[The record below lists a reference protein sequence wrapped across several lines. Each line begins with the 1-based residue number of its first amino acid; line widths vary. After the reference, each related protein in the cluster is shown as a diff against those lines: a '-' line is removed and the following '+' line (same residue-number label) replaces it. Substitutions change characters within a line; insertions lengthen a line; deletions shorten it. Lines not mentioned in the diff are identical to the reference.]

1 MSKLLDNNF
10 IFLNEYEFE
19 SKEMI
24 IDEVWNV
31 CKYIKNFDDDKYTF
45 FTKLRS
51 ILEHFL
57 KVKLSDDIPNISDL
71 KLDEIIN
78 TINNQF
84 SKSIRWDNLNY
95 MRTIR
100 KYGNC
105 STHDPYGSK
114 EFKKIQAINCLYGM
128 KKIFLF
134 FLNLNNDNKSQDIEF
149 DETIYYPQ
157 SDDNSEDKIKNVSFE
172 NSIRN
177 DIRIE
182 RQNLL
187 NLILNDVVLSIP
199 IFQRKYEWNEVNIRY
214 LFKDIY
220 EKIKIDKSHFFGS
233 IVVHKKRDLN
243 KNEIIYRIID
253 GQQRITTTLII
264 ISVIKDIIA
273 EKNKDNQPDE
283 ILKKVFDKQLS
294 KFFKKLNAT
303 GSEEE
308 NQKLDEIFNG
318 KLKNNQNNSKSSS
331 NSIVLK
337 NYNFIKSELL
347 KKYDDDINSY
357 YKFCFKYLDLFQLSL
372 IFFDD
377 DNISNK
383 NEMEIF
389 ENINS
394 RGKKL
399 SLPALIKNYILN
411 ICNDEIIDENE
422 NKIIICYNRV
432 FEIDSSKDNLI
443 EEFYKSLSEYI
454 FGEEVSKD
462 DDKKFQMIR
471 QTIYKFFDET
481 DSFNELNEFKRYID
495 KLEKYKE
502 IYEWIIDKDFPSKNP
517 ADSLKD
523 IINKS
528 VICTIAPFEK
538 KKRALLLPLSYL
550 LYELDEK
557 GLISNIDNNDR
568 KLIRKMYSCISKFI
582 IVSSINTT
590 QGDSEIKRY
599 IISEINK
606 IREKIIN
613 DSSVKLKDL
622 LLDIKDAFKNVK
634 NKWNTEQF
642 YIKLKANINNNSI
655 VLALL
660 NLIEMHMNNCE
671 DTNSLTMTNYK
682 MTLEHIMPIDPKEW
696 FENDLEMQQKH
707 SEYIDKIGNFIILDK
722 SVNSKIKN
730 KPFINKLEWYKKSN
744 NQLIRNN
751 DDSIDISRKYEWSFD
766 DIDSRT
772 EALIKYIKQN
782 IIKE

>member
-471 QTIYKFFDET
+471 QTIYKFFDKT

-730 KPFINKLEWYKKSN
+730 KPFINKLEEYKKSN

-751 DDSIDISRKYEWSFD
+751 DDSIDISRKYKWSFD
-766 DIDSRT
+766 DIDRRT

>member
-10 IFLNEYEFE
+10 IFLNEYEFK

-471 QTIYKFFDET
+471 QTIYKFFDKT

-642 YIKLKANINNNSI
+642 YIKLKANINNNSM

>member
-24 IDEVWNV
+24 INKIWNI
-31 CKYIKNFDDDKYTF
+31 CKYIKNFDDDKYIVF
-45 FTKLRS
+45 IELRS
-51 ILEHFL
+51 TLELFL
-57 KVKLSDDIPNISDL
+57 KDVLSDDIPDISDL
-71 KLDEIIN
+71 ILNDIIK

-84 SKSIRWDNLNY
+84 SKLIRWDNLDY
-95 MRTIR
+95 MHTI
-100 KYGNC
+100 KNLGNR
-105 STHDPYGSK
+105 STHDASYSK

-149 DETIYYPQ
+149 DETIYYQ
-157 SDDNSEDKIKNVSFE
+157 QGDDNLEDNIKNVSFE

-177 DIRIE
+177 DIKIE

-199 IFQRKYEWNEVNIRY
+199 IFQRKYEWNEENIKY

-220 EKIKIDKSHFFGS
+220 EKIDTDKSHFFGS

-243 KNEIIYRIID
+243 KNETIYRIID

-264 ISVIKDIIA
+264 ISAIKDIIA
-273 EKNKDNQPDE
+273 EKNKENQPDE

-303 GSEEE
+303 GSDKE
-308 NQKLDEIFNG
+308 NGKLEDVFSG

-347 KKYDDDINSY
+347 KKYGDDINSY

-422 NKIIICYNRV
+422 NNIIICYNRV
-432 FEIDSSKDNLI
+432 FEINSSNDKLI
-443 EEFYKSLSEYI
+443 EDFYKSLSEYI
-454 FGEEVSKD
+454 FGEEVSNS
-462 DDKKFQMIR
+462 DDKKFQIIR

-502 IYEWIIDKDFPSKNP
+502 IYEWITDKDFPSKNP
-517 ADSLKD
+517 PDNLEH

-528 VICTIAPFEK
+528 VICTIAPFER

-568 KLIRKMYSCISKFI
+568 RLIRKMYSCISKFI

-606 IREKIIN
+606 IREKII
-613 DSSVKLKDL
+613 DASSVKLKDL
-622 LLDIKDAFKNVK
+622 LLDIKDAFKNLK
-634 NKWNTEQF
+634 NRWSTEQF
-642 YIKLKANINNNSI
+642 YIKLKSNINNNSI

-671 DTNSLTMTNYK
+671 DTNSLTMTNNK

-722 SVNSKIKN
+722 SINSKIKN
-730 KPFINKLEWYKKSN
+730 KPFINKLECYKKSN

-766 DIDSRT
+766 DIDRRT

>member
-10 IFLNEYEFE
+10 TFLNEYEFE

-24 IDEVWNV
+24 INEIWNV

-57 KVKLSDDIPNISDL
+57 KDALSDYLPNISYL
-71 KLDEIIN
+71 KLDDIIREIDK
-78 TINNQF
+78 QF
-84 SKSIRWDNLNY
+84 SKLIRWDNINY
-95 MRTIR
+95 MYTI
-100 KYGNC
+100 KNLGNC
-105 STHDPYGSK
+105 STHDAYYSK

-157 SDDNSEDKIKNVSFE
+157 GDDNLEDKIKNVSFE

-220 EKIKIDKSHFFGS
+220 EKIKTDKSHFFGS
-233 IVVHKKRDLN
+233 IVVHKKKDLN

-308 NQKLDEIFNG
+308 NQKLEEIFNG

-462 DDKKFQMIR
+462 DDKKFQIIR

-502 IYEWIIDKDFPSKNP
+502 IYEWIMDKDFPSKNP

-528 VICTIAPFEK
+528 IICTIAPFER

-568 KLIRKMYSCISKFI
+568 RLIRKMYSCISKFI

-606 IREKIIN
+606 IREKIII

-622 LLDIKDAFKNVK
+622 LLDIKDAFKKLK
-634 NKWNTEQF
+634 NRWSTEQF
-642 YIKLKANINNNSI
+642 YIKLKSNINNNSI

-671 DTNSLTMTNYK
+671 DTNSLTMTNNK

-722 SVNSKIKN
+722 SINSKIKN
-730 KPFINKLEWYKKSN
+730 KPFINKLECYKKSN

-766 DIDSRT
+766 DIDRRT

>member
-157 SDDNSEDKIKNVSFE
+157 GDDNSEDKIKNVSFE

-220 EKIKIDKSHFFGS
+220 EKIKTDKSHFFGS

-502 IYEWIIDKDFPSKNP
+502 IYEWIMDKDFPSKNP

-613 DSSVKLKDL
+613 DSLVKLKDL

-634 NKWNTEQF
+634 NRWSTEQF
-642 YIKLKANINNNSI
+642 YIKLKSNINNNSV

>member
-157 SDDNSEDKIKNVSFE
+157 GDDNSEDKIKNVSFE

-220 EKIKIDKSHFFGS
+220 EKIKTDKSHFFGS

-502 IYEWIIDKDFPSKNP
+502 IYEWIMDKDFPSKNP

-613 DSSVKLKDL
+613 DSLVKLKDL

-634 NKWNTEQF
+634 NRWSTEQF
-642 YIKLKANINNNSI
+642 YIKLKSNINNNSV

-766 DIDSRT
+766 DIDRRT

>member
-502 IYEWIIDKDFPSKNP
+502 IYEWIMDKDFPSKNP

-613 DSSVKLKDL
+613 DSLVKLKDL

-634 NKWNTEQF
+634 NRWSTEQF
-642 YIKLKANINNNSI
+642 YIKLKSNINNNSV

>member
-10 IFLNEYEFE
+10 IFLNEYEFK
-19 SKEMI
+19 SKEMV
-24 IDEVWNV
+24 IDEICNV
-31 CKYIKNFDDDKYTF
+31 CKYIKNFDDDKYTI

-57 KVKLSDDIPNISDL
+57 KDVLSDYIPNISYL
-71 KLDEIIN
+71 TLDDIIK
-78 TINNQF
+78 TISNQF
-84 SKSIRWDNLNY
+84 SRLIHWDNINY
-95 MRTIR
+95 MYTI
-100 KYGNC
+100 KNLGNC

-149 DETIYYPQ
+149 NETIYYQ
-157 SDDNSEDKIKNVSFE
+157 HGDNKLEDKIKNVSFE
-172 NSIRN
+172 NLIRN
-177 DIRIE
+177 DIKIE

-187 NLILNDVVLSIP
+187 NLILSDVVLSIP
-199 IFQRKYEWNEVNIRY
+199 IFQRKYEWNEENIKY

-220 EKIKIDKSHFFGS
+220 EKIETDKSHFFGS
-233 IVVHKKRDLN
+233 IVVHQKRDLN
-243 KNEIIYRIID
+243 KNETIYRIID

-264 ISVIKDIIA
+264 ISAIKDIIA

-283 ILKKVFDKQLS
+283 ILKKVFDKELS

-303 GSEEE
+303 GIDKE
-308 NQKLDEIFNG
+308 NRKLDDVFNG
-318 KLKNNQNNSKSSS
+318 KLKNNQHNSESSS

-347 KKYDDDINSY
+347 KKYGDDINSY

-422 NKIIICYNRV
+422 NNIIICYNRV
-432 FEIDSSKDNLI
+432 FEINSSKDKLI
-443 EEFYKSLSEYI
+443 EDFYKSLSEYI

-462 DDKKFQMIR
+462 DDKKFQKIR
-471 QTIYKFFDET
+471 ETIYKFFDET
-481 DSFNELNEFKRYID
+481 NLFNELNEYERYID
-495 KLEKYKE
+495 KLGRYKE
-502 IYEWIIDKDFPSKNP
+502 IFEWIMDKDFSSKNP
-517 ADSLKD
+517 PNNLEH

-528 VICTIAPFEK
+528 IICTIAPFEG

-557 GLISNIDNNDR
+557 ELISNIDNNDR

-606 IREKIIN
+606 IREKII
-613 DSSVKLKDL
+613 DASSVKLKDL
-622 LLDIKDAFKNVK
+622 LLDIKDAFKYVK
-634 NKWNTEQF
+634 NKWSTEQF
-642 YIKLKANINNNSI
+642 YIKLKANINNNNI

-671 DTNSLTMTNYK
+671 DTNSLTMTNNK

-722 SVNSKIKN
+722 SINSKIKN
-730 KPFINKLEWYKKSN
+730 KPFINKLEEYKKSN

-751 DDSIDISRKYEWSFD
+751 DDSIDISRKYKWSFD
-766 DIDSRT
+766 DIDRRT

>member
-157 SDDNSEDKIKNVSFE
+157 GDDNSEDKIKNVSFE

-220 EKIKIDKSHFFGS
+220 EKIKTDKSHFFGS

-422 NKIIICYNRV
+422 NNIIICYNRV
-432 FEIDSSKDNLI
+432 FEINSSNDKLI
-443 EEFYKSLSEYI
+443 EDFYKSLSEYI
-454 FGEEVSKD
+454 FGEEVSNS
-462 DDKKFQMIR
+462 DDKKFQKIR
-471 QTIYKFFDET
+471 ETIYKFFDQT

-502 IYEWIIDKDFPSKNP
+502 IYEWITDKDFPSKNP

-528 VICTIAPFEK
+528 IICTIAPFER

-568 KLIRKMYSCISKFI
+568 RLIRKMYSCISKFI

-606 IREKIIN
+606 IREKIII

-634 NKWNTEQF
+634 NRWSTEQF
-642 YIKLKANINNNSI
+642 YIKLKSNINNNSV

-766 DIDSRT
+766 DIDRRT

>member
-157 SDDNSEDKIKNVSFE
+157 GDDNSEDKIKNVSFE

-220 EKIKIDKSHFFGS
+220 EKIKTDKSHFFGS

-443 EEFYKSLSEYI
+443 EEFYKSLYSVNTRLHWMYEKAK
-454 FGEEVSKD
+454 E
-462 DDKKFQMIR
+462 DKTFR
-471 QTIYKFFDET
+471 T
-481 DSFNELNEFKRYID
+481 DIPE
-495 KLEKYKE
+495 
-502 IYEWIIDKDFPSKNP
+502 
-517 ADSLKD
+517 
-523 IINKS
+523 
-528 VICTIAPFEK
+528 
-538 KKRALLLPLSYL
+538 
-550 LYELDEK
+550 
-557 GLISNIDNNDR
+557 
-568 KLIRKMYSCISKFI
+568 
-582 IVSSINTT
+582 
-590 QGDSEIKRY
+590 
-599 IISEINK
+599 
-606 IREKIIN
+606 
-613 DSSVKLKDL
+613 
-622 LLDIKDAFKNVK
+622 
-634 NKWNTEQF
+634 EQF
-642 YIKLKANINNNSI
+642 FRVTFHSMMATCAYYAGGFIWGS
-655 VLALL
+655 
-660 NLIEMHMNNCE
+660 E
-671 DTNSLTMTNYK
+671 
-682 MTLEHIMPIDPKEW
+682 
-696 FENDLEMQQKH
+696 ENKD
-707 SEYIDKIGNFIILDK
+707 Y
-722 SVNSKIKN
+722 
-730 KPFINKLEWYKKSN
+730 
-744 NQLIRNN
+744 
-751 DDSIDISRKYEWSFD
+751 
-766 DIDSRT
+766 T
-772 EALIKYIKQN
+772 E
-782 IIKE
+782 